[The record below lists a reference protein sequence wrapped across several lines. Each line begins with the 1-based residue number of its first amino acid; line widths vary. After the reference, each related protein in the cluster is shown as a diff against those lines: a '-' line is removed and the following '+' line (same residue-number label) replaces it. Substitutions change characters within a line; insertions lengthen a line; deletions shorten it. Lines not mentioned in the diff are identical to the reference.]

1 MIQVSDMNKMQMQAP
16 SLASGAQDDEGQG
29 AARNGQSRRTA
40 RTGVWILA
48 GGLVA
53 LVLWAALAPLDE
65 GVPTP
70 ATVSLDTKRKT
81 VAHLQGG
88 IVREVLVREG
98 EVVKEGQPLM
108 RLEDATT
115 RAGYDSIRQRYLAL
129 RAMEA
134 RLQAELMGATQLA
147 LHPDLRAAVNDPEI
161 TRHVRTQEQL
171 LATRRSSL
179 NADLQAIEE
188 SIRGQQAMAQSYE
201 GMSTSREVQRRVVTE
216 QLQNIK
222 GLVAEGY
229 APRNQQLDL
238 ERQQAEVNTALT
250 DLQGNLARS
259 RQAVA
264 ELRQRAVVRQQEY
277 RRESEVQLAE
287 VTREVQSDQSRYTA
301 IKEELERTEIRS
313 PASGQVVGIAY
324 QTVGGVIPPGQRL
337 MDIVPGKET
346 LLLEA
351 HIPPHL
357 IDAVRPDL
365 PADVRFSAFAHSPQ
379 LVVEGR
385 VKSVSGDL
393 LTEQTAMGPVSYFLA
408 RVEITPEGMGKL
420 GRHQMQPGM
429 PAEVIIRTGER
440 TVLTYLLHPLTRRVA
455 ASMKE
460 Q

>member
-1 MIQVSDMNKMQMQAP
+1 MSKTPFSLSSPARSDISDAV
-16 SLASGAQDDEGQG
+16 ARFDEP
-29 AARNGQSRRTA
+29 ADSRRTA

-53 LVLWAALAPLDE
+53 LTLWAALAPLDE

-70 ATVSLDTKRKT
+70 ASVSLDTKRKT

-88 IVREVLVREG
+88 IVREVLAREG
-98 EVVKEGQPLM
+98 EMVQEGQVLM

-129 RAMEA
+129 RAMES
-134 RLQAELMGATQLA
+134 RLQAELMGASQLA
-147 LHPDLRAAVNDPEI
+147 LHPDLKAALEDPEI
-161 TRHVRTQEQL
+161 ARHVRTQEQL
-171 LATRRSSL
+171 LITRRNAL

-201 GMSTSREVQRRVVTE
+201 GMTASREVQRRLIAE
-216 QLQNIK
+216 QLGNIK
-222 GLVAEGY
+222 GLVVEGY

-238 ERQQAEVNTALT
+238 ERQQAEVTTALT
-250 DLQGNLARS
+250 DLQGSLSRA

-264 ELRQRAVVRQQEY
+264 ELRQRAMARQQEY
-277 RRESEVQLAE
+277 RRESEMQLAD
-287 VTREVQSDQSRYTA
+287 VTREVQSDQSRYAA
-301 IKEELERTEIRS
+301 IKEELGRTEIRS
-313 PASGQVVGIAY
+313 PAAGQVVGIAY

-337 MDIVPGKET
+337 MDIVPDKET

-351 HIPPHL
+351 RIPPHL

-379 LVVEGR
+379 LVAQGR

-393 LTEQTAMGPVSYFLA
+393 LTEQTAMGPMSYFLA
-408 RVEITPEGMGKL
+408 RVEITPEGMSKL

>member
-1 MIQVSDMNKMQMQAP
+1 MSKMPISTSPA
-16 SLASGAQDDEGQG
+16 AQGDIADAIARMDEP
-29 AARNGQSRRTA
+29 AASRRTA
-40 RTGVWILA
+40 RTGLWIL
-48 GGLVA
+48 GFGLVA
-53 LVLWAALAPLDE
+53 LTLWAALAPLDE

-98 EVVKEGQPLM
+98 EMVKEGQVLM

-115 RAGYDSIRQRYLAL
+115 RAGYDTIRQRYLAL

-134 RLQAELMGATQLA
+134 RLQAELIGASQLQ
-147 LHPDLRAAVNDPEI
+147 LHPDLRDAMNDAEI
-161 TRHVRTQEQL
+161 ARHVRTQEQL
-171 LATRRSSL
+171 MVTRRSSL

-188 SIRGQQAMAQSYE
+188 SIRGQMAMAQSYE
-201 GMSTSREVQRRVVTE
+201 GMSTSREVQRRLITE
-216 QLQNIK
+216 QLGNIK
-222 GLVAEGY
+222 GLVADGY

-238 ERQQAEVNTALT
+238 ERQQAEVTTALT
-250 DLQGNLARS
+250 DLQGSQARA

-264 ELRQRAVVRQQEY
+264 ELRQRAQVRQQEY
-277 RRESEVQLAE
+277 RRESEAQLAE
-287 VTREVQSDQSRYTA
+287 VTREVQSDQSRYAA
-301 IKEELERTEIRS
+301 IKEELARTEIRS
-313 PASGQVVGIAY
+313 PAAGQVVGIAY
-324 QTVGGVIPPGQRL
+324 QTVGGIIPPGQRL
-337 MDIVPGKET
+337 MDVVPDKDS

-351 HIPPHL
+351 HVPPHL

-379 LVVEGR
+379 LVVQGR

-408 RVEITPEGMGKL
+408 RVEITPEGMSKL